1 MTIDDEPVPLA
12 PGTDDD
18 ASSQSSSSSNS
29 SEASEVTIDDEE
41 VPLAPGPGNQGGSSK
56 QHRLV
61 DRGRRSPS
69 SRSRRGSASDRDE
82 EKEGKKRTP
91 SEAF

>member
-1 MTIDDEPVPLA
+1 MMMQQPVFQL
-12 PGTDDD
+12 
-18 ASSQSSSSSNS
+18 SNS

-41 VPLAPGPGNQGGSSK
+41 VPLAPGPDNQGGSSSSIGWWIA
-56 QHRLV
+56 
-61 DRGRRSPS
+61 GRRSPS

-82 EKEGKKRTP
+82 EKEGKKGRP